1 MIRVAVF
8 DDNKHLRE
16 TFELMLNNAE
26 GYTCTGVYPNCRDL
40 VADLA
45 ASPCDIVLMDIEM
58 PGINGIEATKIIKE
72 HFPDVHILIQTV
84 FWDDN
89 YIFNA
94 ICAGASGYILKST
107 TPQGYI
113 EAIGNVQAG
122 GSAITPG
129 IAKRVLDL
137 FKQNLEP
144 ARPVRNYNLTNQE
157 RKVLQLLV
165 DGKSYKMI
173 AAELFI
179 SFDTVK
185 SHISSVYSKLH
196 VHSGTEAVAVALRE
210 KLFNPPS

>member
-1 MIRVAVF
+1 MRVAVF